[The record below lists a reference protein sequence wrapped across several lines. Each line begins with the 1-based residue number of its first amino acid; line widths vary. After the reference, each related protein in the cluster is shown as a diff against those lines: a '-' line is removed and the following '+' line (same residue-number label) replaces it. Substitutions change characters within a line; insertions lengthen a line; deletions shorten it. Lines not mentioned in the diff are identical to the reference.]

1 MPLNMLCNCKRTS
14 CKMIL
19 RLDKLIKTVI
29 SSSAATLKVA
39 NKRNIK
45 RIEDVI

>member
-1 MPLNMLCNCKRTS
+1 MPLNMLCNCKRRLY
-14 CKMIL
+14 KIKL

-39 NKRNIK
+39 NKRIIK
-45 RIEDVI
+45 RTEDVI